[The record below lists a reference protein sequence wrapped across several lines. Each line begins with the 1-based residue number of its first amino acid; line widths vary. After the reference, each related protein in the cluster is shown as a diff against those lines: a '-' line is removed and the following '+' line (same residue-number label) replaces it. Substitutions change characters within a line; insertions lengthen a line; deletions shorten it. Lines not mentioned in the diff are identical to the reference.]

1 MPRIRSVKPEFW
13 VDRSF
18 VRKVPDRTTRMLYM
32 ALWNLADE
40 HGRLM
45 GDVSY
50 LKGHVF
56 PYPEDADLTPAV
68 IDEML
73 DHLADVGKVV
83 RYEADGDDYLFLPT
97 LHRHQRLEAN
107 KVPSRIP
114 APPGFN
120 GGPRGGGGKM
130 TDALGA
136 ESAQLRLAFDDRAD
150 ESAYGADEYEPGAD
164 ESSLFYGAWDMEH
177 GSFSS
182 EASPLDEN
190 PGEDLATVYEFPGGE
205 VVPEPAEEPKP
216 KRGRPKIADIPRP
229 DAEALCNRL
238 ADLMIGNGCKPP
250 EITKKWRDAARLLL
264 DTDKRE
270 FDKAMRLIE
279 WCQKDEFWRTNIL
292 SMPTFRRQYEQL
304 RLKANAEW
312 KRGNVPRQRADN
324 DLGTPAHMAR
334 FRERQESLAAAGM
347 AQAAPKPELE
357 VFPWSRSS

>member
-1 MPRIRSVKPEFW
+1 MARIRSVKPEFW

-45 GDVSY
+45 ADVSY
-50 LKGHVF
+50 LKGHIF
-56 PYPEDADLTPAV
+56 PYPEDADLTPDV

-97 LHRHQRLEAN
+97 LHRHQRLEAH

-120 GGPRGGGGKM
+120 DGPRGGGGKM
-130 TDALGA
+130 PGA
-136 ESAQLRLAFDDRAD
+136 HGGEYVQLKADIDGRAD
-150 ESAYGADEYEPGAD
+150 EFAHDAGEYEPGAD
-164 ESSLFYGAWDMEH
+164 ELSLSYGAWDMEP

-182 EASPLDEN
+182 EASPLDE
-190 PGEDLATVYEFPGGE
+190 ESDESLATVYEFPGGE
-205 VVPEPAEEPKP
+205 VVPEPAEESKP

-229 DAEALCNRL
+229 DADALCNRL
-238 ADLMIGNGCKPP
+238 AELMIGNGCKPP
-250 EITKKWRDAARLLL
+250 EITQKWRDAARLLL
-264 DTDKRE
+264 DADKRE
-270 FDKAMRLIE
+270 FDKAMRLLE

-304 RLKANAEW
+304 RLKANADW
-312 KRGNVPRQRADN
+312 KRGNVPRQRADG
-324 DLGTPAHMAR
+324 DLGTEAHMER
-334 FRERQESLAAAGM
+334 FRARQDGLAVAAA
-347 AQAAPKPELE
+347 QPVPQLTREE
-357 VFPWSRSS
+357 FPWNRSS